1 MESDDI
7 RQMFA
12 DYGTLKKMG
21 SFDPKYQETKNR
33 YDKLRKAYM
42 AEQLLT
48 IKTLSI
54 KTEPLPAEKQEESN
68 WKGAMQYLAGILQQM
83 DTAVPDSAATNRIV
97 WDIVKTA
104 VVAYYDKTEENNS
117 ENKQ

>member
-7 RQMFA
+7 RQMFV
-12 DYGTLKKMG
+12 DYSTLKKMG
-21 SFDPKYQETKNR
+21 SFDPKYQETKDR
-33 YDKLRKAYM
+33 YDKLQKAYI
-42 AEQLLT
+42 AEYIT
-48 IKTLSI
+48 T
-54 KTEPLPAEKQEESN
+54 KTEPLPAEKQEEPD

-83 DTAVPDSAATNRIV
+83 DMAVPDSAATNRLV

-104 VVAYYDKTEENNS
+104 VVAYYDKTKENNS